1 MHDGPARSEDRE
13 SDDTVGV
20 RSGCASLV
28 EWNLEVA
35 LNDLRV
41 ETLGHITGFGT
52 STGAGG

>member
-13 SDDTVGV
+13 SDDTFGV

-28 EWNLEVA
+28 KWNLEVT